1 MSTLATFI
9 IICMT
14 ILIVSGLWLW
24 LWLSQKKQWA
34 IQLEQLTKQNQQ
46 LHKQQQIAE
55 QEKAHAEAANLAK
68 NKYLS
73 GVSHEL
79 RTPLNVIMGYAQLLE
94 NNTATTD
101 PNHQSY
107 HLIRKNCEHL
117 SHLIEGILEFSAI
130 ESGKLRVQSEVID
143 LQQLLNQIEQMFAS
157 QAQQK
162 NLRFETNISQHLP
175 QLVKTDGKR
184 LKQILLNLLSNAVKF
199 TEQGF
204 VHLTVK
210 YRNQIATFEV
220 ADSGCG
226 IANEQLEQIFNPFE
240 RIEQAGKKIPGTG
253 LGLTIAK
260 LLTELLGG
268 ELTVN
273 SEPRKGT
280 VFTLK
285 LMLSAQSSQNDQNEI
300 QVKTSPHNHR
310 LLIVDDVKAHR
321 ELLQTM
327 LKPYGFVIDLAE
339 HANQAKTLIGQNP
352 YDLAFFDIAMPAE
365 DGWQLADWC
374 REQQHTFKIVMV
386 SANPRDKEITRQ
398 PNHHAYITKPI
409 QINNLLTTLN
419 RLLNLGWEVNS
430 NKQTDNHSGHAKVK
444 TIKINRSDRL
454 VLQQLIEIGHING
467 IEKHLKAMQD
477 KQQINKAE
485 HQQLTEAVKQL
496 NLTQL
501 ANLIGLN
508 D

>member
-1 MSTLATFI
+1 MSTLVVFI
-9 IICMT
+9 IICLSA
-14 ILIVSGLWLW
+14 LIVSGIWLW
-24 LWLSQKKQWA
+24 IMLEQKKMFVA
-34 IQLEQLTKQNQQ
+34 QLKKVTKTNQQ
-46 LHKQQQIAE
+46 LQQQQNRAE
-55 QEKAHAEAANLAK
+55 QDKINAEAANLAK

-94 NNTATTD
+94 NNAKKND
-101 PNHQSY
+101 PKLQSY

-143 LQQLLNQIEQMFAS
+143 LQQLLTQIQQMFFT
-157 QAQQK
+157 QAEQK
-162 NLRFETNISQHLP
+162 NLKFETDIAKNLP
-175 QLVKTDGKR
+175 QFVKTDGKR
-184 LKQILLNLLSNAVKF
+184 LKQVLLNLLSNAVKF

-204 VHLTVK
+204 VRLTIN

-226 IANEQLEQIFNPFE
+226 IEGELLERIFNPFE
-240 RIEQAGKKIPGTG
+240 RVEQKGKNIPGTG

-268 ELTVN
+268 ELTVM
-273 SEPRKGT
+273 SESGKGT

-285 LMLSAQSSQNDQNEI
+285 LMLSAQSSQIVQKQT

-310 LLIVDDVKAHR
+310 LLIVDDVKEHR
-321 ELLQTM
+321 ELLKTM
-327 LKPYGFVIDLAE
+327 LAPYGFLIDLAA
-339 HANQAKTLIGQNP
+339 HSNQAKALIKQYP
-352 YDLAFFDIAMPAE
+352 YDLAFFDIAMPEE
-365 DGWQLADWC
+365 DGWQLAAWC
-374 REQQHTFKIVMV
+374 REQQYTFKIVMV
-386 SANPRDKEITRQ
+386 SANPRDKQ
-398 PNHHAYITKPI
+398 SPGQANHQAYITKPI

-419 RLLNLGWEVNS
+419 HLLNLGWEVNS
-430 NKQTDNHSGHAKVK
+430 SKQTDSDNTQAKVK
-444 TIKINRSDRL
+444 TIVIKRSDRMA
-454 VLQQLIEIGHING
+454 LQQLIEIGHING
-467 IEKHLKAMQD
+467 IEKHLKAMHD
-477 KQQINKAE
+477 KQTITAQE
-485 HQQLTEAVKQL
+485 HMQLTDAVKQL

-501 ANLIGLN
+501 TTLLGLN